1 MLVHTI
7 LYFYSPQSVKKK
19 KKEKK
24 ADLEPADFDNLAPN
38 DFITDDEALLDP
50 AMVSPIIEIYLILS
64 LFYLGSIIIFI
75 VITSVLKYSHTII
88 YRTQK
93 S

>member
-1 MLVHTI
+1 MVNPSLDIICHQKNFPILCSLFFYHILYQITHVFLVHTI

-24 ADLEPADFDNLAPN
+24 ADLEPADFDNLAPY

-50 AMVSPIIEIYLILS
+50 A
-64 LFYLGSIIIFI
+64 
-75 VITSVLKYSHTII
+75 II
-88 YRTQK
+88 YIH
-93 S
+93 